1 MEINDF
7 SQAESPLRYYE
18 ALETA
23 SKDMLDAAR
32 DGDWDRVARLE
43 AACALVIGKLRQI
56 AHRNQLSEIGRQSK
70 LRILKNIL
78 ANDAEI
84 RRITEAL
91 PDQFEVA
98 LAPAPEYRRMLH

>member
-1 MEINDF
+1 MTDF
-7 SQAESPLRYYE
+7 TQVESPLRYYE

-23 SKDMLDAAR
+23 SSDMLDAAR
-32 DGDWDRVARLE
+32 DGDWDRVAKLE

-56 AHRNQLSEIGRQSK
+56 AQVHQLSEAGRQNK
-70 LRILKNIL
+70 LRILKSIL

-91 PDQFEVA
+91 PEQFEAA
-98 LAPAPEYRRMLH
+98 LSPAPQYRRMLH

>member
-1 MEINDF
+1 MPDF
-7 SQAESPLRYYE
+7 LQAESPLRYYE

-23 SKDMLDAAR
+23 SADMLDAAR

-56 AHRNQLSEIGRQSK
+56 AHLNQLNENGRQSK
-70 LRILKNIL
+70 LRILKTIL

-91 PDQFEVA
+91 PAQFESA
-98 LAPAPEYRRMLH
+98 LSPTPEYRRMLH

>member
-1 MEINDF
+1 MTEF
-7 SQAESPLRYYE
+7 TQAESPLRYYE

-23 SKDMLDAAR
+23 SRDMLDAAR
-32 DGDWDRVARLE
+32 EGDWDRVARLE

-56 AHRNQLSEIGRQSK
+56 AHMNQLSEAGRQNK

-91 PDQFEVA
+91 PEQFEAV
-98 LAPAPEYRRMLH
+98 LAPTQEYRRMLH

>member
-1 MEINDF
+1 MTELPL
-7 SQAESPLRYYE
+7 AESPLRYYE

-23 SKDMLDAAR
+23 SKDMLEAAR
-32 DGDWDRVARLE
+32 EGDWNRVARLE

-56 AHRNQLSEIGRQSK
+56 AHLNQLSENGRQSK
-70 LRILKNIL
+70 LRILKSIL

-91 PDQFEVA
+91 PEQFEAA
-98 LAPAPEYRRMLH
+98 LAPASEYRRMLH